1 MQNGDE
7 SIAISCGQM
16 QRRLI
21 DVRLMEA
28 LEETLQ
34 RRDADFI
41 LSSATQPHGLY
52 WGDTARASNTTTSVS
67 TL

>member
-1 MQNGDE
+1 
-7 SIAISCGQM
+7 
-16 QRRLI
+16 
-21 DVRLMEA
+21 MEA
-28 LEETLQ
+28 LEETLE

-67 TL
+67 TLWNRQSNQERPHTGPNQRVGIFQI